1 MSKRVAVR
9 NNGDSVEKFAFL
21 APLATGA
28 LAAGKAALA
37 TGAGK
42 ALVGGLA
49 FGAGKRMASNAFK
62 DQEKES
68 ESFTDKVKSRGEKA
82 ADAGAA
88 YAQAQQASQQQME
101 QRGQQMAE
109 KAKQGSQ
116 ITTGEPM
123 DVSWRMLKAW
133 SFMPG
138 FDLFDKKLII
148 EHARKN
154 KKHVGRPNN
163 NHHHEQFNHRYK
175 QGQAMPKGFDYDAD
189 GLEPG
194 DIAEA
199 LLDLQLQYNPNLLQD
214 ARTKGKVGG
223 KDDNGRPLEDNFPG
237 ITFPL
242 LQTDEPI
249 SSTLERD
256 KGSRATEY
264 HPVFSAG
271 HTHDEPSEHSLL
283 RLTSAMHSATGAKNR
298 PHMPITHDPQMGSM
312 SSSVHPIAPEEARSA
327 FYSGDDI
334 SPDANR
340 KISQTARNKIAVANE
355 AERSHFGDFMQPV
368 DLERMKEQGL
378 GSSIK
383 EKDAQ
388 SRVYQYTSGQNFNP
402 LTGDYGGDLRRD
414 YQKYL
419 ALQAKEQTNKEAME
433 IEVPMDVGNGMYL
446 WRNNYYEGMGLP
458 PLPPE
463 AKALINKADVPDDD
477 DVGTGEPM
485 DMAWRMLKSQLL
497 IR

>member
-9 NNGDSVEKFAFL
+9 NNGDSVEKYLSTL
-21 APLATGA
+21 AKPLVKPLAGLLGLQTV
-28 LAAGKAALA
+28 AAGKQAAKTA
-37 TGAGK
+37 AK
-42 ALVGGLA
+42 
-49 FGAGKRMASNAFK
+49 
-62 DQEKES
+62 
-68 ESFTDKVKSRGEKA
+68 ESFTDKVKDSAAQHAGKALVNAPKDAARAAQEKI
-82 ADAGAA
+82 AD
-88 YAQAQQASQQQME
+88 QNKQSQQNMQ
-101 QRGQQMAE
+101 QQGQQMAE

-194 DIAEA
+194 DLAEA

-298 PHMPITHDPQMGSM
+298 PHMPITHDPQMDSM
-312 SSSVHPIAPEEARSA
+312 SSSVHPIAPEETRSA
-327 FYSGDDI
+327 FFSGDDI
-334 SPDANR
+334 SPNANS
-340 KISQTARNKIAVANE
+340 KISQIARNRRIIAEE
-355 AERSHFGDFMQPV
+355 AKLRHEGEYFMQPV
-368 DLERMKEQGL
+368 NVKRMREQGL
-378 GSSIK
+378 GRSMTDKQAIHQVLGASPYADPHLNPLIYNPRNILQEQYKQYLAQQKSK
-383 EKDAQ
+383 EKMPEIDTPAPMHIGGGMYVWQ
-388 SRVYQYTSGQNFNP
+388 GEY
-402 LTGDYGGDLRRD
+402 YGGLG
-414 YQKYL
+414 Q
-419 ALQAKEQTNKEAME
+419 
-433 IEVPMDVGNGMYL
+433 PS
-446 WRNNYYEGMGLP
+446 
-458 PLPPE
+458 LPPE
-463 AKALINKADVPDDD
+463 AAAMIQ
-477 DVGTGEPM
+477 TGEPM
-485 DMAWRMLKSQLL
+485 DMAWRMLKSQLPF
-497 IR
+497 R

>member
-9 NNGDSVEKFAFL
+9 SNGDSVEKLL
-21 APLATGA
+21 ANLAKPLVKPLAGTLG
-28 LAAGKAALA
+28 LQTVAAGKQAAKTA
-37 TGAGK
+37 VK
-42 ALVGGLA
+42 
-49 FGAGKRMASNAFK
+49 
-62 DQEKES
+62 
-68 ESFTDKVKSRGEKA
+68 ESFTDKVKDSAAQHAGKALVNAPKDAARAAQEKI
-82 ADAGAA
+82 AD
-88 YAQAQQASQQQME
+88 QNKQSQQNMQ
-101 QRGQQMAE
+101 QQGQQMAE

-116 ITTGEPM
+116 ISTGEPM
-123 DVSWRMLKAW
+123 NISWQMLKAW

-163 NHHHEQFNHRYK
+163 HHHHKQFNHRYK
-175 QGQAMPKGFDYDAD
+175 QGQEMPKGFDYDAT

-194 DIAEA
+194 DLAEA

-214 ARTKGKVGG
+214 ARIKGKVSG
-223 KDDNGRPLEDNFPG
+223 KDKNGRPLEDNFPG

-249 SSTLERD
+249 PSTHIPD

-271 HTHDEPSEHSLL
+271 HAHDEPSEHALL
-283 RLTSAMHSATGAKNR
+283 RLTSAMHSADGAKNR

-334 SPDANR
+334 PPDTDR

-368 DLERMKEQGL
+368 DLARMKEQGL

-383 EKDAQ
+383 EEDAQ
-388 SRVYQYTSGQNFNP
+388 TRVYQSLAGQNFNP
-402 LTGDYGGDLRRD
+402 LTRVFSGKLRQD
-414 YQKYL
+414 YQNYL
-419 ALQAKEQTNKEAME
+419 AQQAKEQANKETMNT
-433 IEVPMDVGNGMYL
+433 EVPLHVGNGMYL
-446 WRNNYYEGMGLP
+446 WQNNFYEGAGYP
-458 PLPPE
+458 SLPPE
-463 AKALINKADVPDDD
+463 AKALIQ
-477 DVGTGEPM
+477 TGEPM

-497 IR
+497 IH

>member
-9 NNGDSVEKFAFL
+9 NNGDSVEKAL
-21 APLATGA
+21 ANLARPLVVPLAGA
-28 LAAGKAALA
+28 MGLQTVAAGKQAAKTA
-37 TGAGK
+37 VK
-42 ALVGGLA
+42 
-49 FGAGKRMASNAFK
+49 
-62 DQEKES
+62 
-68 ESFTDKVKSRGEKA
+68 ESFTDKVKNSAAEHAGKALVNAPKDAARAAQEKI
-82 ADAGAA
+82 AD
-88 YAQAQQASQQQME
+88 QNKQSQQNMQ
-101 QRGQQMAE
+101 QQGQQMAD
-109 KAKQGSQ
+109 KAKAGSQ

-194 DIAEA
+194 DLAEA

-340 KISQTARNKIAVANE
+340 KISQTARNRIAVANE

-388 SRVYQYTSGQNFNP
+388 SRVNQYISGQNFNP

-419 ALQAKEQTNKEAME
+419 ALQAKEQAKQQAIATKPRIEPGPYPGFVYYTNQNT
-433 IEVPMDVGNGMYL
+433 GTTQ
-446 WRNNYYEGMGLP
+446 
-458 PLPPE
+458 
-463 AKALINKADVPDDD
+463 LINESDVPDDD
-477 DVGTGEPM
+477 DIATGEPM

-497 IR
+497 LR

>member
-1 MSKRVAVR
+1 MSKRVLVKGNIGQTVGTVGGAVSGAAR
-9 NNGDSVEKFAFL
+9 GAALGSIVPGVGTVLGGIAGAFL
-21 APLATGA
+21 GGKTGGKVGDA
-28 LAAGKAALA
+28 L
-37 TGAGK
+37 TGGENITEA
-42 ALVGGLA
+42 
-49 FGAGKRMASNAFK
+49 NN
-62 DQEKES
+62 QQ
-68 ESFTDKVKSRGEKA
+68 SFTDKVKSRGEKA

-194 DIAEA
+194 DLAEA

-298 PHMPITHDPQMGSM
+298 PHMPITHDPQMGSV
-312 SSSVHPIAPEEARSA
+312 SSSVHPIAPEETRSA

-340 KISQTARNKIAVANE
+340 KISQTARNRIAVANE

-388 SRVYQYTSGQNFNP
+388 SRVNQYISGQNFNP
-402 LTGDYGGDLRRD
+402 LAGDYGGDLRRD

-419 ALQAKEQTNKEAME
+419 ALQAKEQAKQQAIATKPRIEPGPYPGFVYYTNQNT
-433 IEVPMDVGNGMYL
+433 GTTQ
-446 WRNNYYEGMGLP
+446 
-458 PLPPE
+458 
-463 AKALINKADVPDDD
+463 LINESDVPDDD
-477 DVGTGEPM
+477 DIATGEPM

-497 IR
+497 LR

>member
-9 NNGDSVEKFAFL
+9 NNGDSVEKAL
-21 APLATGA
+21 ANLARPLVVPLAGA
-28 LAAGKAALA
+28 MGLQTVAAGKQAAKTA
-37 TGAGK
+37 VK
-42 ALVGGLA
+42 
-49 FGAGKRMASNAFK
+49 
-62 DQEKES
+62 
-68 ESFTDKVKSRGEKA
+68 ESFTDKVKNSAAEHAGKALVNAPKDAARAAQEKI
-82 ADAGAA
+82 AD
-88 YAQAQQASQQQME
+88 QNKQSQQNMQ
-101 QRGQQMAE
+101 QQGQQMAD
-109 KAKQGSQ
+109 KAKAGSQ

-194 DIAEA
+194 DLAEA

-355 AERSHFGDFMQPV
+355 AERSHFGDFFMQPV

-388 SRVYQYTSGQNFNP
+388 SRVYQYISGQNFNP
-402 LTGDYGGDLRRD
+402 LAGDYGGDLRRD
-414 YQKYL
+414 YKNYL
-419 ALQAKEQTNKEAME
+419 AQQAKKQANKEAME

-463 AKALINKADVPDDD
+463 AAAMIQ
-477 DVGTGEPM
+477 TGEPM
-485 DMAWRMLKSQLL
+485 DMAWRLLKSQLL
-497 IR
+497 LR